1 MNEELKNINDSDFE
15 WLLSS
20 SLPVPD
26 GEITN
31 SVTPFKSS
39 FRKIIFGLSLS
50 LITLNVGFLKLLLP
64 ALGAVTLLLGL
75 KSLRKENKSFYGCFI
90 ISLIQTALVLPTLII
105 SSTIYRGE
113 INASLSALTFI
124 NIGLDLVMLILFSL
138 GIHNVFKKAD
148 LPYNKGYCASLIIWY
163 LVICFLA
170 FINYNG
176 IIVPAVMIISYI
188 FILRSLYKLS
198 TSLEEAGFVIELSPP
213 KISDKAIA
221 LILSSVLL
229 ITTVCGYAF
238 FSQYEMNWE
247 EYTPSISKET
257 EDIKENLISLGFP
270 ELIINDLKEEEILSL
285 KGAKEVYSEVSDHA
299 VNSGREVTETRYE
312 NGTTHHII
320 HTEYDVKELRITG
333 IAVKLPSERARWK
346 IIQHFEWVHKPKYF
360 GTESIQLWTADKT
373 DKVWYTTTEVTGQ
386 LLYSKDAKNY
396 VSPYYSIENESYISE
411 SILGKDSRS
420 DIFLEFS
427 LPKDAERQRGYVAYE
442 IESEDNGYLIDEW
455 INYTHQRSPFQYPVM
470 TAKERRMKD
479 MWNKSGVFFTVQD
492 AIQFS
497 ADE

>member
-90 ISLIQTALVLPTLII
+90 ISVIQTALVLPTLII

-138 GIHNVFKKAD
+138 GLHNVFKKAD

-176 IIVPAVMIISYI
+176 IIVPAVMIISYV

-198 TSLEEAGFVIELSPP
+198 ASLEKAGYVIELTPS
-213 KISDKAIA
+213 KISDKAVA
-221 LILSSVLL
+221 LLVSAVLL
-229 ITTVCGYAF
+229 ITTACGYAF

-247 EYTPSISKET
+247 
-257 EDIKENLISLGFP
+257 
-270 ELIINDLKEEEILSL
+270 
-285 KGAKEVYSEVSDHA
+285 
-299 VNSGREVTETRYE
+299 
-312 NGTTHHII
+312 
-320 HTEYDVKELRITG
+320 
-333 IAVKLPSERARWK
+333 
-346 IIQHFEWVHKPKYF
+346 
-360 GTESIQLWTADKT
+360 
-373 DKVWYTTTEVTGQ
+373 
-386 LLYSKDAKNY
+386 
-396 VSPYYSIENESYISE
+396 
-411 SILGKDSRS
+411 
-420 DIFLEFS
+420 
-427 LPKDAERQRGYVAYE
+427 
-442 IESEDNGYLIDEW
+442 
-455 INYTHQRSPFQYPVM
+455 
-470 TAKERRMKD
+470 
-479 MWNKSGVFFTVQD
+479 
-492 AIQFS
+492 
-497 ADE
+497 

>member
-1 MNEELKNINDSDFE
+1 MNKNIKSINDNDFE
-15 WLLSS
+15 MLLSS

-31 SVTPFKSS
+31 SVTPFKSA

-50 LITLNVGFLKLLLP
+50 LITLNIGFLNLLLP
-64 ALGAVTLLLGL
+64 AIGAVTLLLGL
-75 KSLRKENKSFYGCFI
+75 KPVRRENKSFYGCFI
-90 ISLIQTALVLPTLII
+90 ISLIQTALILPTLIS
-105 SSTIYRGE
+105 SSTIYSGE

-138 GIHNVFKKAD
+138 GLHNVFKKAD

-176 IIVPAVMIISYI
+176 IIVPAVMILSYI

-198 TSLEEAGFVIELSPP
+198 ASLEKAGFVIELTPS
-213 KISDKAIA
+213 KISDKAVA
-221 LILSSVLL
+221 LLVSAVLL
-229 ITTVCGYAF
+229 ITTACGYAF
-238 FSQYEMNWE
+238 FSQYEMNWK
-247 EYTPSISKET
+247 EYTPSISKEA

-270 ELIINDLKEEEILSL
+270 EHILDDLKEEEILSL
-285 KGAKEVYSEVSDHA
+285 KDAKEVYSEVNEHA
-299 VNSGREVTETRYE
+299 FNKGREVTETRYE

-320 HTEYDVKELRITG
+320 HTEHDIKELKIIG
-333 IAVKLPSERARWK
+333 IAVKLPSEKERWK
-346 IIQHFEWVHKPKYF
+346 IIQHFEWVYKPKYF

-373 DKVWYTTTEVTGQ
+373 DEGWHTTTEVTGQ
-386 LLYSKDAKNY
+386 LLYSKNGKNY
-396 VSPYYSIENESYISE
+396 ASPYYSIENESYISE

-420 DIFLEFS
+420 DIFLKFS
-427 LPKDAERQRGYVAYE
+427 LPKDGERQRGYLTYE
-442 IESEDNGYLIDEW
+442 IESEDSTYLIDEW
-455 INYTHQRSPFQYPVM
+455 INYTHQCSPFQYPVM

-492 AIQFS
+492 AIQF
-497 ADE
+497 